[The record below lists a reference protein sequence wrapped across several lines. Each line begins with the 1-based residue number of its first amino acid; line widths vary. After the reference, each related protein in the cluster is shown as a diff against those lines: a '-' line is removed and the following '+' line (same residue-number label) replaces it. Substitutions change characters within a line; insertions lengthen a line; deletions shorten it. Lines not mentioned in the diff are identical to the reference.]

1 MNQNLSSY
9 YVFYMVAKTGN
20 ISAASKE
27 LFISQPAVSKSITK
41 LEANLNTKLLIRSS
55 RGVTLTN
62 EGKILYAR
70 LQEAFHAIE
79 LGEEQLKYENKLEIE
94 HLTIGVSTTLCKYVL
109 LPYLKEFV
117 RRNPHI
123 RISICCQSTYQ
134 TLEALKEGS
143 IDIGLVGEPDSDSP
157 FIFSRMHAIEDIF
170 VTTQSYLDNLM
181 IRTGVDYQS
190 LSDKREFFKDTTL
203 MLMDKEN
210 LSRRFVDQ
218 YITANEIQ
226 AANLIEVSTMDLL
239 IEFATIGIGIACVIK
254 NFVEKELKNGTL
266 IEIPLPFTIPKRNI
280 GLIYPKKQYKNP
292 ALETFL
298 NFYKEMK

>member
-143 IDIGLVGEPDSDSP
+143 IDIGLVGEPDSDFP